1 MTHTATEQR
10 NLDTVQRFYAAEAGR
25 DWDAYFACLAPE
37 FRLHA
42 GALEIAS
49 REAFRNVVDQ
59 TLATFSNLGHTI
71 LGFAADGDVVA
82 FRWRFE
88 GVVRATG
95 RTVAWEGSHW
105 MRLEDGLIVED
116 WNDADSAEVE
126 RQMGAAFE
134 GWVGDSITQ
143 TRP

>member
-1 MTHTATEQR
+1 
-10 NLDTVQRFYAAEAGR
+10 VQRFYAAEAGR

-37 FRLHA
+37 FKLHA
-42 GALEIAS
+42 GSLEVVG
-49 REAFRNVVDQ
+49 RDAFRGVVDQ
-59 TLATFSNLGHTI
+59 TLATFSELRHTI
-71 LGFAADGDVVA
+71 LGLVAERDVVA

-88 GVVRATG
+88 AVVRATG
-95 RTVAWEGSHW
+95 RAVAWEGSHW

-116 WNDADSAEVE
+116 WNDADSAEVQ

-134 GWVGDSITQ
+134 GWVGDSISQ